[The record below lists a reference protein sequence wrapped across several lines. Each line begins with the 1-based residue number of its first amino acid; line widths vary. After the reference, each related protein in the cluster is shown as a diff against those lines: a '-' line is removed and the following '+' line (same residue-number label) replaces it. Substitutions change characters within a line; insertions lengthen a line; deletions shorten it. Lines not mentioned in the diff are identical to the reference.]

1 VGQDLRPELLDGGAA
16 DGLTAGRVG
25 HDRVFLVEGGQ
36 AGGIAGVGPLHEQAG
51 EVLGLPGL
59 LVAGEAVGG
68 ANGANRLSGN
78 AITEAFVFG
87 RQAGRTAAARAAA
100 MKTVPAPDSA
110 ATAAADLIRSAPPKD
125 MPNSAEMLQRLQAT
139 MSDDVGPLRTG
150 DKLKRALGKI
160 DELTSALGD
169 RPFGD
174 GGAFDMQR
182 LDWFDLRNMLTVA
195 RAVTQ
200 AASLRTES
208 RGAHQREDFPEM
220 LPHWRVNQV
229 IRLRGEE
236 LDITQAPASPVEVA
250 AQ

>member
-1 VGQDLRPELLDGGAA
+1 
-16 DGLTAGRVG
+16 
-25 HDRVFLVEGGQ
+25 
-36 AGGIAGVGPLHEQAG
+36 
-51 EVLGLPGL
+51 
-59 LVAGEAVGG
+59 
-68 ANGANRLSGN
+68 
-78 AITEAFVFG
+78 
-87 RQAGRTAAARAAA
+87 
-100 MKTVPAPDSA
+100 
-110 ATAAADLIRSAPPKD
+110 

-139 MSDDVGPLRTG
+139 MSDDVGPLRTR
-150 DKLKRALGKI
+150 DKLERALDTI
-160 DELTSALGD
+160 DELTTALGD

-220 LPHWRVNQV
+220 LPQWRVNQV
-229 IRLRGEE
+229 IRLRGEK